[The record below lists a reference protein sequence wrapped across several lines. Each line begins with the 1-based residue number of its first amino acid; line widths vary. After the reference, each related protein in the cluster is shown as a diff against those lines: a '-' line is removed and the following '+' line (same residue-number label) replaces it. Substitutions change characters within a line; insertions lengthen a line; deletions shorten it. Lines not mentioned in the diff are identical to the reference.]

1 MVPSSSLLMF
11 LGLFR
16 LANPPPSP
24 LSSSLIIL
32 HRRVCRCTPLF
43 FFRGEILLKSKKNHY
58 PKSNKFPTN
67 FNLVLINGKNKIE
80 KIVKFQNFQ
89 YPTLARSIFD
99 FFSIYLFKNFDFQ
112 FIFKKQNHFFIIK
125 IIIRKRKHTC
135 IWFQYRQFL
144 ENIYT
149 YIMCQYLTSFFVC

>member
-24 LSSSLIIL
+24 SSSSIIL

-43 FFRGEILLKSKKNHY
+43 FFSGRNFVENHY

-99 FFSIYLFKNFDFQ
+99 FFSIYFQ
-112 FIFKKQNHFFIIK
+112 KF
-125 IIIRKRKHTC
+125 
-135 IWFQYRQFL
+135 
-144 ENIYT
+144 
-149 YIMCQYLTSFFVC
+149 